1 MTFGEYVAKL
11 RQAKS
16 LTQKELAS
24 LVIKE
29 NGQPISYQYVAEI
42 EAGRRN
48 PPSDLFIEQL
58 ARIFE
63 ISPEIL
69 YIKAR
74 RFPPG
79 FNTDDPE
86 FAASV
91 FRSFGASKAAA

>member
-1 MTFGEYVAKL
+1 MTFGEYVAKK
-11 RQAKS
+11 RQAKL

-29 NGQPISYQYVAEI
+29 NGQPISSQYVAEI

-48 PPSDLFIEQL
+48 PPSDHFIEQL
-58 ARIFE
+58 ASIFE

-79 FNTDDPE
+79 FDTDDAE

-91 FRSFGASKAAA
+91 FKTLGSSKAA